1 MRALHCFTLFAS
13 VSLFTIGCGGGGG
26 GYNGP
31 WGQGDGVVRL
41 DGKPLTEEATVTF
54 LSAEGYSATGR
65 VDGEGKFRLKYNGSN
80 DLPVGTYNVAVM
92 PAAPVEVEN
101 ADPASFFNDDG
112 STKIIE
118 RKVSGIPE
126 KYHQPGSS
134 GISISVKEGA
144 NDLKIDLDK

>member
-1 MRALHCFTLFAS
+1 MRALHYSMTLALF
-13 VSLFTIGCGGGGG
+13 SLFSIGCGGSGG
-26 GYNGP
+26 GYSGP

-54 LSAEGYSATGR
+54 LAAEGYSATGR
-65 VDGEGKFRLKYNGSN
+65 VDGEGNFRLKYNGSN
-80 DLPVGTYNVAVM
+80 DLPVGKYNVAVM
-92 PAAPVEVEN
+92 PSAPVEVEN

-118 RKVSGIPE
+118 RKASAIPE

-134 GISISVKEGA
+134 GISITIVEGS
-144 NDLKIDLDK
+144 NELKIDLDK